1 MAPPTLSPGALAA
14 ALPAGLP
21 LDADVHEPTTSA
33 TAHDTDAG
41 RTPPRWQR
49 LRAHKLAVFSLGWI
63 VAALLL
69 ALLAPWI
76 APYDPNAADPA
87 LRLEPPFTPGHL
99 LGLDGQGRD
108 LLSRVIWGGRESLLS
123 TLVPVF
129 VAVVLSL
136 ALGLFAGY
144 ARGRSSA
151 LVMRIIDILF
161 AFPMVLL
168 AIGLATALGPGRWTI
183 ALTIVFTA
191 TPYLTRVVY
200 AGVRAERDK
209 EYVEAARALGAST
222 GTVLLREI
230 LPNVATPAIVYGT
243 TLVGSMIVF
252 LSGLS
257 FLGLGTQPPTADWGR
272 MVSEGAQVLVLDAAH
287 VATAPALAIV
297 SVALAFNWLG
307 NGLRDWLDPR

>member
-1 MAPPTLSPGALAA
+1 RADAGHASAPPTPW
-14 ALPAGLP
+14 
-21 LDADVHEPTTSA
+21 
-33 TAHDTDAG
+33 
-41 RTPPRWQR
+41 RR
-49 LRAHKLAVFSLGWI
+49 LRAHKLALASLGWI
-63 VAALLL
+63 ALALLL
-69 ALLAPWI
+69 AVLAPWV
-76 APYDPNAADPA
+76 APHDPNAADPA
-87 LRLEPPFTPGHL
+87 LRLAPPLTPGHP

-108 LLSRVIWGGRESLLS
+108 LLSRVIWGARESLLS
-123 TLVPVF
+123 TIVPVAA
-129 VAVVLSL
+129 AVLASL

-144 ARGRSSA
+144 TRGRASA
-151 LVMRIIDILF
+151 LVMRVIDLLF

-230 LPNVATPAIVYGT
+230 LPNVATPALVYGT

-307 NGLRDWLDPR
+307 NGLRDLLDPR

>member
-1 MAPPTLSPGALAA
+1 MSPPSLDTGVLAASLAAEPDGFATAAPRAAAHTAGGGWRRLRRHKLALASLAWIALALLAA
-14 ALPAGLP
+14 AL
-21 LDADVHEPTTSA
+21 
-33 TAHDTDAG
+33 
-41 RTPPRWQR
+41 
-49 LRAHKLAVFSLGWI
+49 
-63 VAALLL
+63 
-69 ALLAPWI
+69 APWI
-76 APYDPNAADPA
+76 SPHDPNAADTA
-87 LRLEPPFTPGHL
+87 LRLAPPGTPGYL

-108 LLSRVIWGGRESLLS
+108 ILSRIFWGGRESLLS
-123 TLVPVF
+123 TIVPVG
-129 VAVVLSL
+129 VAVLLSL

-144 ARGRSSA
+144 SRGRASA
-151 LVMRIIDILF
+151 LAMRVVDVLF

-168 AIGLATALGPGRWTI
+168 AIGLATALGPGLWTV
-183 ALTIVFTA
+183 ALTIVFAA

-200 AGVRAERDK
+200 AGTRAERDK
-209 EYVEAARALGAST
+209 DYVEAARSLGAT
-222 GTVLLREI
+222 HAQILLREI
-230 LPNVATPAIVYGT
+230 LPNVAAPVLVYGT

-307 NGLRDWLDPR
+307 NGLRDLLDPQ